1 MRTYFRTLFCVLLA
15 VSPVVLIQV
24 TAKPTRPA
32 PPKEAK
38 PATFP
43 DIAGETNWG
52 RLDVDKTGYFTIT
65 QHPTWT
71 AEGQILAGGKRAYV
85 LWTLVSNGRL
95 APGIY
100 EIGVDGGLAG
110 VWL

>member
-52 RLDVDKTGYFTIT
+52 RLDVALLCNPQKPA
-65 QHPTWT
+65 QCV
-71 AEGQILAGGKRAYV
+71 AAG
-85 LWTLVSNGRL
+85 SN
-95 APGIY
+95 P
-100 EIGVDGGLAG
+100 
-110 VWL
+110 